1 MNKKNLFLISSFI
14 IAISVTLISLTYS
27 FFNIDATSQKEEIKV
42 QTGTLEITFSD
53 GDPSFNKS
61 LEFGTSAEK
70 QFVIENKGTI
80 SSYNKIN
87 FEELINTYLE
97 GSLTYSLSYRENET
111 EEYFDLFTNKNVPIS
126 KEMSTQTL
134 ADNLT
139 IPPNTTYY
147 YKLTITLNYLNDVD
161 QTQDLNAILSTR
173 FLLEED
179 SRDYLNQIILSKA
192 NDENVKD
199 YNLGNKGEVFT
210 FTHTETT
217 QTTGWTDEERTDFRY
232 IGNEPKNY
240 IEFNNE
246 IWRIIGV
253 FTVEGENGKKEQR
266 VKIISDTPIGEF
278 PWDAKE
284 TKTTN
289 NNWVKS
295 SIQNMLN
302 GNYVE
307 QGDTFDYKWVN
318 INNSQNP
325 IITTSVKG
333 LSKTAR
339 DQIALTKWY
348 LAGSPSDKN
357 LGADDYYNKERGTIV
372 NSKNDTNVLSNVGL
386 IYPSDYSY
394 TYAYNIEN
402 ACYNNGYNCVKRTL
416 SWLSKESSYW
426 TIFATT
432 TAQDRVLFISSSGSL
447 RDGNDV
453 QYGYVDSFNTSYYR
467 KIFPT
472 VYLRNDI
479 QLKSGIG
486 TKEEPYI
493 LK

>member
-53 GDPSFNKS
+53 GDPGFNKS

-111 EEYFDLFTNKNVPIS
+111 EEYIDLITNKNVPTS

-139 IPPNTTYY
+139 IPPKTTYY

-179 SRDYLNQIILSKA
+179 SKDYLNQIILSKA
-192 NDENVKD
+192 NDENVKE
-199 YNLGNKGEVFT
+199 YSLGNKGEVFT
-210 FTHTETT
+210 FTHSETS

-266 VKIISDTPIGEF
+266 VKIMSDTPIGGF

-307 QGDTFDYKWVN
+307 QGGTFDYKWVN
-318 INNSQNP
+318 LDNAQNP
-325 IITTSVKG
+325 FITTSVKG

-348 LAGSPSDKN
+348 LAGSSSDQN
-357 LGADDYYNKERGTIV
+357 LGADDYYNRERGTLV
-372 NSKNDTNVLSNVGL
+372 YSKNDTNILSNVGL

-402 ACYNNGYNCVKRTL
+402 TCYNNGYNCVKRTL

-432 TAQDRVLFISSSGSL
+432 TAQDRVLFISLSGRL

-453 QYGYVDSFNTSYYR
+453 QYGYEDSRNTSYYR